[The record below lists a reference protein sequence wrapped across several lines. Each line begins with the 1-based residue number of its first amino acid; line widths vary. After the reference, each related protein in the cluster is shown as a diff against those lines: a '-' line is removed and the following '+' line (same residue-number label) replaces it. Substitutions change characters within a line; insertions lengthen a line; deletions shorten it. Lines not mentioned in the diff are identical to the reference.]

1 MRSAYEGFFLQFFFI
16 FFTFLFANF
25 TEPSVLGNFGEGR
38 AVWYIK
44 YDITKEYAISYFYD
58 LSLGQIRI
66 WGNCPDTR
74 LLMTYL
80 LPVPSTS
87 RR

>member
-1 MRSAYEGFFLQFFFI
+1 M
-16 FFTFLFANF
+16 
-25 TEPSVLGNFGEGR
+25 
-38 AVWYIK
+38 WYIK

-80 LPVPSTS
+80 LPVLSTS